1 MSTSD
6 LTRQAEARRA
16 RRRRR
21 GQSGA
26 AYVESIIVVPALIL
40 VFSFIL
46 FVREGYTKAENAA
59 EQTRREGWTQVMDSC
74 HSDSVASPTEMEDL
88 GAWGLLSIGGI
99 VSLIRGAGIIVSKQP
114 NVILSGPALTIN
126 SFRIKRRN
134 YKQSQT
140 FARPA
145 SIGGEARYGHHVALT
160 CDEDPDYLEMPGV
173 LPSSVGTWSFLIW
186 NETAWRRANL

>member
-40 VFSFIL
+40 VLGLIM
-46 FVREGYTKAENAA
+46 FVRDGYTKAGDAG
-59 EQTRREGWTQVMDSC
+59 EQTRNQGWTNVMSSC
-74 HSDSVASPTEMEDL
+74 TSDSMTAPTQMEDL
-88 GAWGLLSIGGI
+88 GAWSLASIGGI
-99 VSLIRGAGIIVSKQP
+99 AALIRDASTLISNQP
-114 NVILSGPALTIN
+114 NVILSGPALTIG

-134 YKQSQT
+134 YTQAQT
-140 FARPA
+140 FDRPGT
-145 SIGGEARYGHHVALT
+145 IGGQARYGHRIALT
-160 CDEDPDYLEMPGV
+160 CDEDPDYLKMPGL
-173 LPSSVGTWSFLIW
+173 LPSSIGTWAFAIW
-186 NETAWRRANL
+186 NEIAWQKADL